1 MGRTMTGA
9 ANTYSSYQQIVTNI
23 DRQTEMVEDQPDVK
37 RATQYYLANIGNVK
51 SVDDFINNT
60 QLFSYA
66 MKAYGLE
73 DMTYAKAF
81 MKKVLTSDLN
91 DSNSFANKLADS
103 RYQDIAKAFDFS
115 TDGDADSTVTQSQTA
130 QQGTVDKY
138 VRQTLE
144 EDAGEDDTGV
154 QLALYFER
162 TAPSVTS
169 YYGILADDALS
180 KVVRTALGFDDSM
193 GLMDIDQQVKILQS
207 KFDITDFQDPKKLEA
222 FIGRFTAMYDLQ
234 NPDASSGDQSSTSL
248 LYGSSTEFNIS
259 TDLMLA
265 MQSMKP

>member
-1 MGRTMTGA
+1 MMGGTMTGA
-9 ANTYSSYQQIVTNI
+9 VNTYSSYQQIVSNI
-23 DRQTEMVEDQPDVK
+23 GRQMQMVEEQPDVK

-66 MKAYGLE
+66 MKAFGLE

-81 MKKVLTSDLN
+81 MKKVLTSDLS
-91 DSNSFANKLADS
+91 DSNSFANQLADS
-103 RYQDIAKAFDFS
+103 RYQDIARTFNFS
-115 TDGDADSTVTQSQTA
+115 GDGGTVTQSQAA

-138 VRQTLE
+138 VRQTIE
-144 EDAGEDDTGV
+144 EEAGADDTGV

-180 KVVRTALGFDDSM
+180 KVVRTAFGFDDSM
-193 GLMDIDQQVKILQS
+193 GLMDIDKQVKILQS

-234 NPDASSGDQSSTSL
+234 NPDATSSQSSVSAL
-248 LYGSSTEFNIS
+248 FGGSSEFNVS

>member
-1 MGRTMTGA
+1 MGGTMTGA
-9 ANTYSSYQQIVTNI
+9 VNTYSSYQQIVSNI
-23 DRQTEMVEDQPDVK
+23 DRQTQMVEDQPDVK

-81 MKKVLTSDLN
+81 MKKVLTSDLT
-91 DSNSFANKLADS
+91 DGNSFANKLTDS
-103 RYQDIAKAFDFS
+103 RYQEIAKAFNFS
-115 TDGDADSTVTQSQTA
+115 GVTDPTAVTQSQAA
-130 QQGTVDKY
+130 QQGTVDMY

-144 EDAGEDDTGV
+144 EDAGESDTGV

-169 YYGILADDALS
+169 YYGILADDALAE
-180 KVVRTALGFDDSM
+180 VVRTALGFDDTM
-193 GLMDIDQQVKILQS
+193 GLMDIDQQVNILKS
-207 KFDITDFQDPKKLEA
+207 KFDITDFQDPKKLET

-234 NPDASSGDQSSTSL
+234 NPDAGPAGQSSTSL
-248 LYGSSTEFNIS
+248 LFGGSSEFNVS
-259 TDLMLA
+259 TDLLLA

>member
-1 MGRTMTGA
+1 MGGTMTDA
-9 ANTYSSYQQIVTNI
+9 VNTYSSYQQIISNI
-23 DRQTEMVEDQPDVK
+23 DRQTQMIEDQPDVK

-81 MKKVLTSDLN
+81 MKKVLTSDLG
-91 DSNSFANKLADS
+91 DSSSFANQLADS
-103 RYQDIAKAFDFS
+103 RYQEIAKAFNFS
-115 TDGDADSTVTQSQTA
+115 DAADPTTVTQSQAA
-130 QQGTVDKY
+130 QQGTVDMY

-180 KVVRTALGFDDSM
+180 KVVRTALGFDDTM
-193 GLMDIDQQVKILQS
+193 GLMDIDQQVNILKS
-207 KFDITDFQDPKKLEA
+207 KFDITDFQDPKKLET

-234 NPDASSGDQSSTSL
+234 NPDAGSSGQSSTSL
-248 LYGSSTEFNIS
+248 LFGGSTEFNVS
-259 TDLMLA
+259 TDLMIA